1 MATYSS
7 KQTKSQAIVD
17 PILMLIWVSLIAI
30 LIASR
35 PLQVNVHSSIRSIS
49 ADRTTDTVV
58 SFTTDKQYWEANCS
72 HGWNSDSTCE
82 NIVLRAQACY
92 AGVLDLSSAYCT
104 QYKSYVK

>member
-17 PILMLIWVSLIAI
+17 PILMLIWVSLLAI

-35 PLQVNVHSSIRSIS
+35 TLQVNVHSSIRSIS

-92 AGVLDLSSAYCT
+92 VGVLDLSSAYCT
-104 QYKSYVK
+104 QYKNYVK